1 MALARSPLDSAP
13 PQDLQPARRC
23 IRTADSD
30 FDRLFDLR
38 TPVKATELDCSR
50 ACAEA
55 PSTWCVGYQFDNS
68 SEASSTCTLFD
79 DCSKAREDSAV
90 RLSRSRVQWNG
101 AGFRPY
107 SPEQQQRIERLTGR
121 SHLWGHPAY
130 KCPSQIEDAGYPTDA
145 TCARCVQHNS
155 AKANCCSP
163 GGAWEGHC
171 DEQESQHSWS
181 EGYRACN
188 SSLVVPVKV
197 REGRP
202 VLYNHLHKAGGTTV
216 CELAKRN
223 GEKLSQ
229 NNSNCNMVPD
239 DNWEGGVAA
248 DPSMWPPTTSVECAQ
263 RQQLVRDHSLTWMS
277 QERWVD
283 LEHCDDF
290 YHAITLRDP
299 LDRIVSNFMHT
310 RFRAKMHPDQIGAQT
325 SRHNSMNVSADD
337 VMACVFPG
345 ANCYHRRFYI
355 EVRPAPCPLSPCTAH
370 AQRHSAPAPST
381 QLHHMP
387 TNSAVVDWGLRQLLR
402 THACRTQGVF
412 PTRRCA
418 DAQALGGRKGCAA
431 AFRRDH
437 DARRSRR
444 GQRTGAATTDS
455 RLPPQTAVCHAP
467 SPPAR
472 ANVSLTTCA
481 RQMRDLLGWNVTS
494 TPATDEIENT
504 REGHFA
510 TVGEAVDP
518 LPFSDGQLRQLFEVN
533 QLDYELLCY
542 AQALRASRLAALA
555 KSSEDEQNNQQE
567 HRKQQN
573 RKQKNHGKQHRKQNT
588 QNRFDSDG
596 GGTAPVGFQKREP

>member
-1 MALARSPLDSAP
+1 M
-13 PQDLQPARRC
+13 
-23 IRTADSD
+23 
-30 FDRLFDLR
+30 
-38 TPVKATELDCSR
+38 
-50 ACAEA
+50 
-55 PSTWCVGYQFDNS
+55 
-68 SEASSTCTLFD
+68 
-79 DCSKAREDSAV
+79 
-90 RLSRSRVQWNG
+90 
-101 AGFRPY
+101 
-107 SPEQQQRIERLTGR
+107 
-121 SHLWGHPAY
+121 
-130 KCPSQIEDAGYPTDA
+130 
-145 TCARCVQHNS
+145 
-155 AKANCCSP
+155 
-163 GGAWEGHC
+163 
-171 DEQESQHSWS
+171 
-181 EGYRACN
+181 
-188 SSLVVPVKV
+188 
-197 REGRP
+197 
-202 VLYNHLHKAGGTTV
+202 YNHLHKAGGTMV

-223 GEKLSQ
+223 GEKLPP

-248 DPSMWPPTTSVECAQ
+248 DPSAWPPTTSVGCAQ
-263 RQQLVRDHSLTWMS
+263 RQQLVHDHSLTWMS

-355 EVRPAPCPLSPCTAH
+355 EWS
-370 AQRHSAPAPST
+370 
-381 QLHHMP
+381 
-387 TNSAVVDWGLRQLLR
+387 
-402 THACRTQGVF
+402 
-412 PTRRCA
+412 
-418 DAQALGGRKGCAA
+418 
-431 AFRRDH
+431 
-437 DARRSRR
+437 
-444 GQRTGAATTDS
+444 TGAYDNFFVRTLAGP
-455 RLPPQTAVCHAP
+455 RAFFLPAGALTRKHLEV
-467 SPPAR
+467 AR
-472 ANVSLTTCA
+472 AALQRFDVIMMLDGLDEDSA
-481 RQMRDLLGWNVTS
+481 QMRDLLGWNVTS